1 MSVEAVLIILASCN
15 AGLLG
20 LLVWHLFKCRDTRI
34 DIATI
39 KGSIARIEHDIGDHE
54 RGIRGQLHQQAQ
66 ALTRHELDLERVRD
80 QR

>member
-1 MSVEAVLIILASCN
+1 MALDDLVKLLIGLQVSLA
-15 AGLLG
+15 GMFT
-20 LLVWHLFKCRDTRI
+20 WHLFKCRDTRI

-66 ALTRHELDLERVRD
+66 ALTRHELELDRRE

>member
-1 MSVEAVLIILASCN
+1 MALDDLVKLLIGIQVSLAGMFS
-15 AGLLG
+15 
-20 LLVWHLFKCRDTRI
+20 WHLFKCRDTRI
-34 DIATI
+34 DIAII
-39 KGSIARIEHDIGDHE
+39 KAAIERIEHDIGDHE